1 MRPSSMSPG
10 HVRAARG
17 AYVAVILLATLSN
30 LHFDPTVA
38 DVAPRLQRAL
48 NLSPHIS
55 DAIDAARNVLLFAGL
70 GVVWIATSRLI
81 RASKVL
87 LTLTLLSLVLSG
99 CVETLQLFSPIRE
112 ASLLDVT
119 TDTIGGLVGGLIT
132 LGAFAVASESAGK
145 RSYIGVPAV
154 VFAAGYG
161 LATVM
166 EAFIP
171 LFRQDLL
178 PNLGGS
184 IGERIGRA
192 VAAMRPESVT
202 QFPVTDTLIFFPAG
216 VFGVAALI
224 ESGVSRWLAVWIVVF
239 AAVVIY
245 PAVEVVH
252 GVASMPII
260 IGAALAHVVG
270 VAAGAI
276 AAGSLL
282 RTFSSGLH
290 SRTRARI
297 AAIAYSLAIMVW
309 SWRPF
314 RLDLSPQSMAEQFT
328 ASHLVP
334 LQALSSRGDL
344 FTVTDV
350 VAQGVLFL
358 PLGALLAVWPV
369 RSRGWMRGLL
379 PAVLLAIVL
388 EVGKIP
394 LAERF
399 MDVTHILIQSA
410 GAAVGFLLL
419 RRTGYHAHGELL
431 GND

>member
-10 HVRAARG
+10 HVHVARV

-48 NLSPHIS
+48 NLSPHMS

-81 RASKVL
+81 RTSKVL

-145 RSYIGVPAV
+145 RSYVGVPAV
-154 VFAAGYG
+154 VFAAAYG

-192 VAAMRPESVT
+192 VVAVRPESVT
-202 QFPVTDTLIFFPAG
+202 QFPVIDTLIFFPAG

-224 ESGVSRWLAVWIVVF
+224 EGGVSRWLAVWIVIF

-245 PAVEVVH
+245 PAVEVMH

-276 AAGSLL
+276 AAGLLL
-282 RTFSSGLH
+282 RTFSSGVH
-290 SRTRARI
+290 SRTRANI
-297 AAIAYSLAIMVW
+297 AAVAYSLAIMVW

-314 RLDLSPQSMAEQFT
+314 RLDLSTQSMADQFT
-328 ASHLVP
+328 ASHLLP

-419 RRTGYHAHGELL
+419 RRTGYQPHGELL
-431 GND
+431 GED